1 MDLTEEE
8 QRMLDGKNGKGCKF
22 AIEILVEVG
31 EAFGARRMVP
41 VGERQECATLVLKG
55 MNVLGRWA
63 RVRRFP
69 PGISVERVLKGE
81 G

>member
-41 VGERQECATLVLKG
+41 APSKRS
-55 MNVLGRWA
+55 R
-63 RVRRFP
+63 P
-69 PGISVERVLKGE
+69 
-81 G
+81 